1 MDNCECGCEVV
12 MTLPS
17 TTSRA
22 ATARERYF
30 GESRDSAIWCNGV
43 QVGLCEQFFSHEAK
57 TTEEGNQCAGEGATI
72 LVSSP
77 TATRL
82 DLLQASLPGLC
93 PITSAIAELANS
105 GVEERGAVFTRREV
119 VDFILDLV
127 GYTVDRP
134 LHNLKLLEPSFGDGD
149 FLLPAIE
156 RLIDAWSISPES
168 SGDAAFE
175 LSESIRAVELHNA
188 TFAKTHS
195 RVAALLEGKGL
206 GKASARALADRWLIK
221 GNFLLVP
228 LDFGFSVVVGNPPY
242 VRQELIPDVLMA
254 EYRARYS
261 TIYDRAD
268 LYIPFIERS
277 LRSLA
282 QGGQLGFICADRW
295 MKNRYGGPLR
305 KLVSDGFHL
314 KIFVDMVNTPAF
326 HTQVIAYPAITVISK
341 ERASTTRLAH
351 QPTIEK
357 QALSALARELL
368 GMHGNCADAAV
379 REVADVVVGAEPWI
393 LSSTDQLGLVRRLED
408 SFPTVEEAGCK
419 VGIGVATGA
428 DKAFIGVFDLLDVE
442 ADRKIPLAMTRDILD
457 GTVKWRGLGVI
468 NPFSED
474 GGLVDLESYPRLKRH
489 LERHKVQIAGRHVA
503 QKAPANWYRT
513 IDRIYPALA
522 LTPKLLIPDIKG
534 EAHVVYEGGQLYP
547 HHNLYYLTSDT
558 WELKALQAV
567 LMSGIARLF
576 VSIYSTKMRGGYL
589 RFQAQYLRRIR
600 IPHWDKV
607 PSNLKRDLIAA
618 AERGDVVACNR
629 AVFSLYGLTNDEKG
643 ALAVNG
649 E

>member
-1 MDNCECGCEVV
+1 M
-12 MTLPS
+12 
-17 TTSRA
+17 
-22 ATARERYF
+22 
-30 GESRDSAIWCNGV
+30 I
-43 QVGLCEQFFSHEAK
+43 
-57 TTEEGNQCAGEGATI
+57 
-72 LVSSP
+72 SP
-77 TATRL
+77 TARL
-82 DLLQASLPGLC
+82 DLLQPSFPSLC
-93 PITSAIAELANS
+93 PVTSAVAELANA
-105 GVEERGAVFTRREV
+105 GVEKRGAIFTRREV

-134 LHNLKLLEPSFGDGD
+134 LHRLKLLEPSFGEGD

-156 RLIDAWSISPES
+156 RLVEAWGNSPEI
-168 SGDAAFE
+168 SGDALLE
-175 LSESIRAVELHNA
+175 LRDSIRAVELHNA
-188 TFAKTHS
+188 TFEKTHS
-195 RVAALLEGKGL
+195 GVAALLEGKGI
-206 GKASARALADRWLIK
+206 GKASARALADRWLIN
-221 GNFLLVP
+221 GDFLLVP
-228 LDFGFSVVVGNPPY
+228 LDTGFSVVVGNPPY
-242 VRQELIPDVLMA
+242 VRQELIPDVLME

-277 LRSLA
+277 LRSLV

-314 KIFVDMVNTPAF
+314 KVFVDMVNTPAF
-326 HTQVIAYPAITVISK
+326 HTDVIAYPAITVISK
-341 ERASTTRLAH
+341 EKASTTRLAH

-368 GMHGNCADAAV
+368 GMHSGCADVTV
-379 REVADVVVGAEPWI
+379 REVAGVVAGAEPWI
-393 LSSTDQLGLVRRLED
+393 LESADQLGLVRRLED

-428 DKAFIGVFDLLDVE
+428 DKAFIGSFDLLDVE
-442 ADRKIPLAMTRDILD
+442 PDRKLPLAMTRDILD
-457 GTVKWRGLGVI
+457 GVVKWRGLGVI
-468 NPFSED
+468 NPFSDD
-474 GGLVDLESYPRLKRH
+474 GGLVDLEKYPRLKRY
-489 LERHKVQIAGRHVA
+489 LEGHKEQIAGRHVA
-503 QKAPANWYRT
+503 RKAPSNWYRT

-558 WELKALQAV
+558 WELKALQSV

-607 PSNLKRDLIAA
+607 PANLKRDLIAA
-618 AERGDVVACNR
+618 AERGDVAACNR
-629 AVFSLYGLTNDEKG
+629 AVFSLYGLTKDERAALGGTVNSDG
-643 ALAVNG
+643 A
-649 E
+649 